1 MNNIDR
7 VFLNGNFVNS
17 DEARV
22 SAFDRGFI
30 FGDGVY
36 EVIPVFGG
44 RAFRLEAHLQR
55 LDNNLAELG
64 IKLDMNHQQWADIL
78 DQLAGSNNEDQSVY
92 IQVTRGPAARDHVF
106 PDSSKPTVFA
116 YTQTLKYPGSTT
128 LETGVSAVTAEDI
141 RWSRCDIKAIAL
153 LASVLLR
160 QEAKQQG
167 AVEAILLRDHM
178 LTEGA
183 ASNIFIVKDGIIAT
197 TGKGR
202 FILPGITRDLVVE
215 LAQANN
221 IPMEQRDISETE
233 LRNADEIWMTSS
245 TKEVLPITTL
255 DGKAVANG
263 KPGAMHARMLDIYRQ
278 YKDRF
283 RNGEVE

>member
-1 MNNIDR
+1 MKNIDR

-17 DEARV
+17 DDAQV

-44 RAFRLEAHLQR
+44 RPFRLQAHLQR
-55 LDNNLAELG
+55 LDNNLGELG
-64 IKLDMNHQQWADIL
+64 INLDMSHQQWADIL
-78 DQLAGSNNEDQSVY
+78 NQLIDNNNEDQSVY

-116 YTQTLKYPGSTT
+116 YTQALKYPDSTT
-128 LETGVSAVTAEDI
+128 LDNGVNAVTAEDI

-160 QEAKQQG
+160 QQAKQQG
-167 AVEAILLRDHM
+167 AVEAVLLRDNM

-183 ASNIFIVKDGIIAT
+183 ASNIFIVKNDTIVT

-202 FILPGITRDLVVE
+202 YILPGITRDLVVE

-221 IPMEQRDISETE
+221 IPMEERDITESE
-233 LRNADEIWMTSS
+233 LRNADEVWMTSS
-245 TKEVLPITTL
+245 TKEILPITSL
-255 DGKAVANG
+255 DGQAVADG

>member
-7 VFLNGNFVNS
+7 VFLNGNFVAS
-17 DEARV
+17 DEAQV

-55 LDNNLAELG
+55 LDNSLAELG
-64 IKLDMNHQQWADIL
+64 IKLDMNHQQWAGIL
-78 DQLAGSNNEDQSVY
+78 DQLAGNNNEDQSVY

-106 PDSSKPTVFA
+106 PDSSNPTVFA
-116 YTQTLKYPGSTT
+116 YTQTLKYPDSAT
-128 LETGVSAVTAEDI
+128 LENGVNAVTAEDI

-167 AVEAILLRDHM
+167 AIEAILLRDRM

-183 ASNIFIVKDGIIAT
+183 ASNIFIVKDGVIAT

-221 IPMEQRDISETE
+221 IPMQERDISETE

-245 TKEVLPITTL
+245 TKEILPITTL
-255 DGKAVANG
+255 DGNAVANG
-263 KPGAMHARMLDIYRQ
+263 KPGAMHVRMLDIYRQ

>member
-7 VFLNGNFVNS
+7 VYLNGNYVNA
-17 DEARV
+17 DDAQV

-44 RAFRLEAHLQR
+44 RPFRLEAHLQR
-55 LDNNLAELG
+55 LDNNLGQLG
-64 IKLDMNHQQWADIL
+64 IKLDMSHQQWADIL
-78 DQLAGSNNEDQSVY
+78 GQLSGNSTEDQSVY

-116 YTQTLKYPGSTT
+116 YTQTLKYPDTAT
-128 LETGVSAVTAEDI
+128 LNHGVNAVTAEDI
-141 RWSRCDIKAIAL
+141 RWTRCDIKAIAL

-167 AVEAILLRDHM
+167 AVEAILLRDNM

-183 ASNIFIVKDGIIAT
+183 ASNIFIVKNGVVAT

-215 LAQANN
+215 LAQANY
-221 IPMEQRDISETE
+221 IPMEQRDISEAE

-245 TKEVLPITTL
+245 TKEIMPITTL
-255 DGKAVANG
+255 DGNAVANG
-263 KPGAMHARMLDIYRQ
+263 KPGVMHARMLDVYRQ